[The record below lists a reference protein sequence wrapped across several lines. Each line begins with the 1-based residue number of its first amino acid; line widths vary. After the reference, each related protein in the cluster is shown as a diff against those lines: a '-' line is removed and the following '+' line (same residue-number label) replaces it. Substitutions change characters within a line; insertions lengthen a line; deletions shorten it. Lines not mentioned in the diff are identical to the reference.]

1 MFVNRMRQRRV
12 FFIPLVAFLAALL
25 LAFPLVSLAGPLA
38 WQVIPEEE
46 EVPLSTGV
54 RYSSYRLNA
63 PDYDQRVQV
72 LTVDLADKFTVL
84 ETALSHDNLAFDQER
99 PSAMA
104 ARLAQEGKGAVA
116 ATNGD
121 FYSTQ
126 APHLP
131 IGLQIMGGELLI
143 SPQGFPALGVTGKK
157 EILLGTPHL
166 EALVTFSRQVTLE
179 SQGVAKFVYSHPIDH
194 INRPRGKDMLIL
206 YTPAFAPTTRT
217 NDYGTEVILKDVDLP
232 IKAGSTYSGTVVAKI
247 ENKGSNPIPLD
258 GVVLSGHGK
267 AREFLN
273 MLNPGDRINFT
284 IRFTDPQW
292 HEVTEAIGGR
302 EIILRDGQIA
312 LPENSRDPLITA
324 RHPRTA
330 VGVTRDGRLEILVVD
345 GRQPGY
351 SDGMTLYE
359 LAEFMLDRGI
369 VAALNLDGG
378 GSSVLAARK
387 VGEEELTVLNRPA
400 GGGERPVTN
409 GLVLFSTAPRGELS
423 YLYLFPSRVKVYKGS
438 QVEFSLKAQDNYYNP
453 APIPDDVTWQV
464 EEGIGRFISPG
475 LFQAEQPG
483 KSEVKARVRGIEAVA
498 EVEVV
503 DEIARLVI
511 NPAVAFLKPGSR
523 QQFKVRAFDAEG
535 EEILVNPSLYSW
547 SIPPEL
553 GEIDPETGELLV
565 TGAVQNG
572 VVKVRLGDREAVAE
586 INPTLSV
593 RLEGPAQVGQK
604 VTLVVTHRGM
614 PVAGAS
620 VYQVEPSVPTGRV
633 TASALYFR
641 TGPGTGNPARALLPR
656 GYSLEILAKLENGWL
671 KVRLPDGRVGYVAG
685 QYVAVQEGSRLLGQT
700 DAQGKIVFTATAA
713 GRYVFTV
720 QKQGYLAATLA
731 QEFKVR

>member
-1 MFVNRMRQRRV
+1 MNRMRQRRG
-12 FFIPLVAFLAALL
+12 FFIPMAAFLAALI
-25 LAFPLVSLAGPLA
+25 LASPLVSLAGPLA
-38 WQVIPEEE
+38 WEVVPEEE
-46 EVPLSTGV
+46 KVPLSTGV
-54 RYSSYRLNA
+54 RYSSYRLTA
-63 PDYDQRVQV
+63 PDYDQKVQI
-72 LTVDLADKFTVL
+72 LTVDLADRFTVL

-104 ARLAQEGKGAVA
+104 TRLAREGKGAVA

-126 APHLP
+126 APYLP
-131 IGLQIMGGELLI
+131 IGLQIRGGELLI
-143 SPQGFPALGVTGKK
+143 SPQGFPAIGVTAEK
-157 EILLGTPHL
+157 EIILGTPRL
-166 EALVTFSRQVTLE
+166 EARVTFSRQVTLE
-179 SQGVAKFVYSHPIDH
+179 GQGVAEFVYSHPINH
-194 INRPRGKDMLIL
+194 INRPRGMDMLVL
-206 YTPAFAPTTRT
+206 YTPAFASTTQT
-217 NDYGTEVILKDVDLP
+217 NDYGTEIILKDVDLP
-232 IKAGSTYSGTVVAKI
+232 IKAGATYSGTVAAKI
-247 ENKGSNPIPLD
+247 ENRGNNFIHLD

-284 IRFTDPQW
+284 IRFTDPRW

-330 VGVTRDGRLEILVVD
+330 VGVTKDGRLEIFVVD

-378 GSSVLAARK
+378 GSSVLAGRR
-387 VGEEELTVLNRPA
+387 VGEEGLTVLNRPA

-409 GLVLFSTAPRGELS
+409 GLVLFSTAPKGELS
-423 YLYLFPSRVKVYKGS
+423 YLYLSPYKVKVYKGS

-453 APIPDDVTWQV
+453 APVPDDVAWEV

-475 LFQAEQPG
+475 RFQAEEPG
-483 KSEVKARVRGIEAVA
+483 RSEVKARVRGIEAVA

-503 DEIARLVI
+503 DEIVRLVI
-511 NPAVAFLKPGSR
+511 SPAVAFLEPGSR
-523 QQFKVRAFDAEG
+523 QQLKVRAFDAEG

-547 SIPPEL
+547 SISAEL

-593 RLEGPAQVGQK
+593 RLEGPAQVGQE

-614 PVAGAS
+614 PVEGAS
-620 VYQVEPSVPTGRV
+620 VYQVEPAVPTGRV

-641 TGPGTGNPARALLPR
+641 TGPGTENRASALLPR
-656 GYSLEILAKLENGWL
+656 GYSLEVLAKLENGWL
-671 KVRLPDGRVGYVAG
+671 KVRLPDGRIGYVAG

-700 DAQGKIVFTATAA
+700 DAQGKTVFTACVA
-713 GRYVFTV
+713 GRYVFAI
-720 QKQGYLAATLA
+720 QKQGYIAASLV
-731 QEFKVR
+731 QEFIAP